1 MSCKLTLAQFKKQN
15 KFTDIDF
22 RKCTYFTNKTYSDK
36 EFYNCNF
43 IDVNLYKTKLINVL
57 FMDSQLNGAKFG
69 SANLQNAYINNCTL
83 THADLSNTNLENAQL
98 LNSDFSDA
106 NLTNAIIISSSSEAQ
121 LSGSNL
127 TNAVLINAN
136 LTGAIIYDS
145 NLTNANLSGANLT
158 NVSLM
163 SSNINLTSAN
173 LTGAN
178 LSNVDL
184 EGSDLTNANLT
195 NANISSTIFTSAI
208 LTDTISTGA
217 NVSEAIGWIL
227 TPETPI
233 SSPTEFS
240 PIIKQIPQNQQ
251 AIDQIEGDVDMTEFL
266 RENNDYIALLFG
278 QNYYLID
285 KTRLSNM
292 INKTGNDN
300 RLNNQIVYE
309 CKVAGSLRTENI
321 VLETPLMKL
330 GPIGLMNYS
339 YLPVKDIKK
348 VIERMDRMYELLE
361 TRKVQSVVSFQIVNG
376 LGGDQ
381 RGVSASHCQA
391 GQNGTVYKL
400 RKIVPETN
408 KTNTRKRKPES
419 KTESKTDSKTKT
431 TMTKTKTPMTKTKKR
446 KFGRY

>member
-1 MSCKLTLAQFKKQN
+1 MSCKLSLKQFKAQN

-57 FMDSQLNGAKFG
+57 FMNSQLDGANFG
-69 SANLQNAYINNCTL
+69 SADLPQAYINNCTL
-83 THADLSNTNLENAQL
+83 TNADLSNTNLEGATLTN
-98 LNSDFSDA
+98 LNLSNA
-106 NLTNAIIISSSSEAQ
+106 NLTNSRIITIHDKEA
-121 LSGSNL
+121 SIADINL
-127 TNAVLINAN
+127 TNAVLTNAD
-136 LTGAIIYDS
+136 LTGAIITDS
-145 NLTNANLSGANLT
+145 NFTGANLSGANLT
-158 NVSLM
+158 NVNLM
-163 SSNINLTSAN
+163 SRNIYLTGAN

-184 EGSDLTNANLT
+184 ESSDLTNANLT
-195 NANISSTIFTSAI
+195 NANLTGTNFTTAI

-217 NVSEAIGWIL
+217 NVSEAIGWVVI
-227 TPETPI
+227 PETPI

-240 PIIKQIPQNQQ
+240 PIIKQIPHNQQ
-251 AIDQIEGDVDMTEFL
+251 AIDQIEGDVEMTEFL
-266 RENNDYIALLFG
+266 KENTDYIALFFG
-278 QNYYLID
+278 NNYYLID
-285 KTRLSNM
+285 KSRLSNM

-309 CKVAGSLRTENI
+309 CKVAGTMRTENI

-339 YLPVKDIKK
+339 YIPVKDIKK
-348 VIERMDRMYELLE
+348 VIERIDKMYELVE
-361 TRKVQSVVSFQIVNG
+361 TRKVQSVISFQIVNG

-381 RGVSASHCQA
+381 RAVSASHCQA

-400 RKIVPETN
+400 RKIVPETTN
-408 KTNTRKRKPES
+408 TNTRKRKI
-419 KTESKTDSKTKT
+419 ESKTDSKTKSKPKT
-431 TMTKTKTPMTKTKKR
+431 TMTKTKTKKR

>member
-1 MSCKLTLAQFKKQN
+1 MSCKLTLTQFKKQN

-43 IDVNLYKTKLINVL
+43 IDVNLYKTKLTNVL
-57 FMDSQLNGAKFG
+57 FMNSQLDGAKFG
-69 SANLQNAYINNCTL
+69 SADLSQAYINDCTL
-83 THADLSNTNLENAQL
+83 TNADLSNTNLESANIS
-98 LNSDFSDA
+98 NSDLTNA

-121 LSGSNL
+121 ISGTNL
-127 TNAVLINAN
+127 TNAVLTNAN

-163 SSNINLTSAN
+163 SSNINLTGAN

-195 NANISSTIFTSAI
+195 NANLSSTNFTSAI
-208 LTDTISTGA
+208 LTDTNSTGA

-227 TPETPI
+227 SPETPI

-240 PIIKQIPQNQQ
+240 PIIKQIPHNQQ
-251 AIDQIEGDVDMTEFL
+251 AIDQIEGDVEMAEFL
-266 RENNDYIALLFG
+266 KENADYIALLFG

-285 KTRLSNM
+285 KSRLSNM

-300 RLNNQIVYE
+300 RLDNQIVYE
-309 CKVAGSLRTENI
+309 CKVAGSMRTENI

-339 YLPVKDIKK
+339 YIPVKDIKK
-348 VIERMDRMYELLE
+348 VIERVDKMYELIE

-376 LGGDQ
+376 LGGNT

-419 KTESKTDSKTKT
+419 KTESKTDSKTKSKPKT
-431 TMTKTKTPMTKTKKR
+431 TMTKTKTKKR

>member
-1 MSCKLTLAQFKKQN
+1 MSCKLSLKQFKEQN

-57 FMDSQLNGAKFG
+57 FMNSQLDGANFG
-69 SANLQNAYINNCTL
+69 SADLPQAYMNNCTL
-83 THADLSNTNLENAQL
+83 TNADLSNTNLEGAVLTN
-98 LNSDFSDA
+98 LNLSNA
-106 NLTNAIIISSSSEAQ
+106 NLTNSRIITIHNKEA
-121 LSGSNL
+121 SIADINL
-127 TNAVLINAN
+127 TNAVLTNVD
-136 LTGAIIYDS
+136 LTGAIITDS
-145 NLTNANLSGANLT
+145 NLTGANLSGANLT
-158 NVSLM
+158 NVNLM
-163 SSNINLTSAN
+163 SRNIYLTGAN

-184 EGSDLTNANLT
+184 ESSDLTNANLT
-195 NANISSTIFTSAI
+195 NANLTGTNFTTAI

-217 NVSEAIGWIL
+217 NVSEAIGWVVI
-227 TPETPI
+227 PETPI

-240 PIIKQIPQNQQ
+240 PIIKQIPHNQQ
-251 AIDQIEGDVDMTEFL
+251 AIDQIEGDVEMAEFL
-266 RENNDYIALLFG
+266 KENTDYIALFFG
-278 QNYYLID
+278 NNYYLID
-285 KTRLSNM
+285 KSRLSNM

-309 CKVAGSLRTENI
+309 CKVAGSMRSANI

-339 YLPVKDIKK
+339 YIPVKDIKK
-348 VIERMDRMYELLE
+348 VIERIDRIYELVE

-376 LGGDQ
+376 LGGDE

-408 KTNTRKRKPES
+408 KTNNTRKRKI
-419 KTESKTDSKTKT
+419 ESKTDSKTKSKPKT
-431 TMTKTKTPMTKTKKR
+431 TMTKTKTKKR